1 MSDKLMYKIDKIM
14 HKIIF
19 SLDYKQWLKCLD
31 TQLNKPTNQNSIKVP
46 RVVKSIDKKT
56 LL

>member
-14 HKIIF
+14 HKITP

-46 RVVKSIDKKT
+46 RVVKSIDKKA
-56 LL
+56 